1 VQGRGSPIPFSD
13 DKTLWQATMLILCA
27 LFGYLAL
34 GGLAWFLYHKL
45 TKAKEALFAARRQ
58 AVRDKA
64 HKEAAR
70 KAVQVAEQRCMQAL
84 RDVEL
89 ALGQAGQAM
98 AVAGHI
104 EVVSQQLH
112 GLIQYIADPLDAGQ
126 ATGRHALPDT
136 ATLPAITGGPY
147 DTAKYTYEKQE
158 ELTS

>member
-1 VQGRGSPIPFSD
+1 
-13 DKTLWQATMLILCA
+13 MLILFA
-27 LFGYLAL
+27 LLGYLAL
-34 GGLAWFLYHKL
+34 GGVAWYLYHRL
-45 TKAKEALFAARRQ
+45 TRAKEALFAARRQ

-64 HKEAAR
+64 HKEAAK

-112 GLIQYIADPLDAGQ
+112 GLIQYVTDPLDAGQ
-126 ATGRHALPDT
+126 QVTGRHALPDT
-136 ATLPAITGGPY
+136 AGFPAITGPQG
-147 DTAKYTYEKQE
+147 AGYTHHKQE
-158 ELTS
+158 EYIP

>member
-1 VQGRGSPIPFSD
+1 MI
-13 DKTLWQATMLILCA
+13 ILFA
-27 LFGYLAL
+27 VLGYLAL
-34 GGLAWFLYHKL
+34 GSVTWFLYLRL
-45 TKAKEALFAARRQ
+45 TKAREALFAARRQ

-64 HKEAAR
+64 HKEAAK

-112 GLIQYIADPLDAGQ
+112 GLIGYITDPLDAGQ
-126 ATGRHALPDT
+126 ATATGRHALPDH
-136 ATLPAITGGPY
+136 ASRQAITGAPQ
-147 DTAKYTYEKQE
+147 DRDYTHNTQE
-158 ELTS
+158 EFIP